1 LAVAAIVKRVR
12 TADRQQPIR
21 QRSLRDHNLG
31 LVLRQV
37 SGSTVALSR
46 ADIATATGLTR
57 ATVSTLVGELLGSG
71 FLTEVAPSPRTR
83 TGRPGTGLR
92 VSEQGPAGL
101 GLEVNVDYLAACVV
115 DLAGSVRRRE
125 VRYGDQRG
133 RDPDDVLDDLS
144 SLAHEFTRSAAAEG
158 VPLIAA
164 AVGVPGLVADGVVR
178 LAPNL
183 GWHDVALAEGL
194 RQRGLYPYTVDNE
207 ANLAA
212 LGELHAWGQPRAS
225 FVFVSGEI
233 GVGGGIVLD
242 GRLFRG
248 ARGFGGE
255 IGHVSIK
262 PDGAPCRCGSRGCL
276 EAYASQ
282 EVLLGQ
288 AGLDP
293 GPRALG
299 QLLSRADAGDAPV
312 LAALESV
319 GRALGVGLS
328 NVVNLFNVATI
339 VLGGSFSL
347 LARWLAPAVSRE
359 LSRRVLTARWDP
371 ISVTASKLEGAGT
384 VVGAAATVVR
394 AIQDDPAHWLNH
406 R

>member
-1 LAVAAIVKRVR
+1 
-12 TADRQQPIR
+12 R

-164 AVGVPGLVADGVVR
+164 AVGVPGLVAD
-178 LAPNL
+178 
-183 GWHDVALAEGL
+183 
-194 RQRGLYPYTVDNE
+194 
-207 ANLAA
+207 
-212 LGELHAWGQPRAS
+212 
-225 FVFVSGEI
+225 
-233 GVGGGIVLD
+233 
-242 GRLFRG
+242 
-248 ARGFGGE
+248 
-255 IGHVSIK
+255 
-262 PDGAPCRCGSRGCL
+262 
-276 EAYASQ
+276 
-282 EVLLGQ
+282 
-288 AGLDP
+288 
-293 GPRALG
+293 
-299 QLLSRADAGDAPV
+299 
-312 LAALESV
+312 
-319 GRALGVGLS
+319 
-328 NVVNLFNVATI
+328 
-339 VLGGSFSL
+339 
-347 LARWLAPAVSRE
+347 
-359 LSRRVLTARWDP
+359 
-371 ISVTASKLEGAGT
+371 
-384 VVGAAATVVR
+384 
-394 AIQDDPAHWLNH
+394 
-406 R
+406 